1 MMSSLDR
8 IVANLQFDRAFQEK
22 VKAVEVARKQT
33 LHTNGMPHHYYLV
46 MKLICC
52 MKDEDMSIENIS
64 VKYREVYG
72 RGINSSALSRT
83 LLYLS
88 DNPKGTLGMIE
99 YVDNPHVH
107 DSRFKG
113 IALTKSG
120 RVLQKV
126 LEGKTATTYS
136 SKIKSN
142 INV

>member
-1 MMSSLDR
+1 
-8 IVANLQFDRAFQEK
+8 
-22 VKAVEVARKQT
+22 
-33 LHTNGMPHHYYLV
+33 
-46 MKLICC
+46 

-88 DNPKGTLGMIE
+88 DNPNGTLGMIE

-120 RVLQKV
+120 KILQKV

>member
-1 MMSSLDR
+1 MSSLDK
-8 IVANLQFDRAFQEK
+8 ILSNLNFDRAFEEK
-22 VKAVEVARKQT
+22 IKAIEVARGEA

-52 MKDEDMSIENIS
+52 LKDEDMTIENIYA
-64 VKYREVYG
+64 KYREIYG

-88 DNPKGTLGMIE
+88 DDKRGTLGLLE
-99 YVDNPHVH
+99 YSDNPHVK

-113 IALTKSG
+113 VLLTKTG
-120 RVLQKV
+120 RTLQKI
-126 LEGKTATTYS
+126 LNGSTATTYQ
-136 SKIKSN
+136 SKIKTQ